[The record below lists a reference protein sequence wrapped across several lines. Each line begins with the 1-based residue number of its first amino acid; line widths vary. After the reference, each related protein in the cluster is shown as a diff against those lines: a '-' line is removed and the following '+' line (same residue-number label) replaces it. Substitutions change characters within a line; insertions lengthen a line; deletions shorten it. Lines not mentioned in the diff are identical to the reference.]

1 MTTAPT
7 AAQIRG
13 AWDALAEEYEEHVA
27 PLTGDLADEL
37 LGRAELGPGVRCVD
51 VAAGTGAVAVRAART
66 GAEVVAVDHSP
77 KMIERLL
84 ANARAAGLSNLDGRV
99 MDGQALELPDDAFD
113 VAVSNQ
119 GVSLF
124 PDFDR
129 GLSEMVRVV
138 KPGGRVAL
146 AAFGPFR
153 RAEPFG
159 FLAGA
164 MKAVVPGFEPPASP
178 PLPFQ
183 VADPEVLRRKMHEAE
198 LGGVSI
204 DGFTWEM
211 PFASAADF
219 LATFT
224 SANPVFRQMVAALG
238 EEHRDEV
245 RQVLDGMFRER
256 SGGGPRAVL
265 GTEVNIATGTK

>member
-7 AAQIRG
+7 AAQIRS
-13 AWDALAEEYEEHVA
+13 AWDALADEYDEHVA

-37 LGRAELGPGVRCVD
+37 LARAGLGPGVRCLD
-51 VAAGTGAVAVRAART
+51 VAAGTGAASIRAARI
-66 GAEVVAVDHSP
+66 GAEVVAVDHAP

-84 ANARAAGLSNLDGRV
+84 VNARAAGLSNLDARV

-138 KPGGRVAL
+138 KPGGRVAV
-146 AAFGPFR
+146 AVFGHFR

-164 MKAVVPGFEPPASP
+164 MKAAVPGFEPLASP

-183 VADPEVLRRKMHEAE
+183 VADPALLRRKMVDAE
-198 LGGVSI
+198 LGDVSI

-219 LATFT
+219 LEAFT
-224 SANPVFRQMVAALG
+224 SANPAFGQMVAALSD
-238 EEHRDEV
+238 EHRTRV
-245 RQVLDGMFRER
+245 RQVLDGMLRER

-265 GTEVNIATGTK
+265 STEVNIATGTK